1 MQGGR
6 RNFPL
11 RSRALGGDW
20 ELLVEEAAFLQ
31 VITMLHTGQ
40 PQRLNIPNILILGVQ
55 LSIPK
60 KTQTRSFP
68 EDFLKIK
75 PQNKSLYLYPPDLL
89 AS

>member
-1 MQGGR
+1 M
-6 RNFPL
+6 L
-11 RSRALGGDW
+11 RSRALGGNW
-20 ELLVEEAAFLQ
+20 ELLVEEAPFLQ

-40 PQRLNIPNILILGVQ
+40 PLGRLNIPNILILGVH

-60 KTQTRSFP
+60 KSQTRSFP